1 MGTWTVGG
9 WMSFTWEEGRR
20 EVHSTKQCASDMLKQ
35 KSSQALDAKPKETE
49 EQIQPGL
56 PFTALIPES

>member
-1 MGTWTVGG
+1 
-9 WMSFTWEEGRR
+9 MSFTWEEGRR

-35 KSSQALDAKPKETE
+35 KSFQALDAKPKETE